1 MIHIVISV
9 NLPAGSNSSNGA
21 PALPSPS
28 HMDVLND
35 TSYSNIDNIKDLSPE
50 KFEIYIEQAKS
61 NAKLAKEREL
71 HRSVLAQ
78 KDQKISSMQSEMN
91 IMKRTITNSKVIMTF
106 HCCVSAYFYR
116 DAFVCLS
123 VGGADS

>member
-1 MIHIVISV
+1 
-9 NLPAGSNSSNGA
+9 
-21 PALPSPS
+21 
-28 HMDVLND
+28 MDVLND

-91 IMKRTITNSKVIMTF
+91 IMKRTITNYKVILTYQ
-106 HCCVSAYFYR
+106 CCVSAYFLSR
-116 DAFVCLS
+116 LICLS
-123 VGGADS
+123 ECSWGGQLIASPQCYRLS

>member
-1 MIHIVISV
+1 
-9 NLPAGSNSSNGA
+9 
-21 PALPSPS
+21 
-28 HMDVLND
+28 MDVLND

-78 KDQKISSMQSEMN
+78 KDQKINSMQSEMN
-91 IMKRTITNSKVIMTF
+91 IMKRTITNCKVIMTY
-106 HCCVSAYFYR
+106 HCCICYAYIFIEKHFAWEKFIACPQYINH
-116 DAFVCLS
+116 CLS
-123 VGGADS
+123 WQ